1 MAEDYY
7 VLPSGIEVNNNVV
20 VDIYLEY
27 PNLQSFEDENG
38 KVEESDTTTVINNYY
53 VNQVVESNT
62 YENGESAPVG
72 GIALLQKVTEYP
84 LIGPA
89 VTALGAA
96 IAAATEG
103 LVNPATNALLPEA
116 GSMYAMDAAIVEL
129 TEQGTTTFGIA
140 GLMAVGN
147 VFAACAAAAL
157 GGYMIGSA
165 VYDNISQYPWFQELV
180 ALGED
185 WIINDDSK
193 LAGLYRKVLG
203 IQYGN
208 QTYLDSRFYEAVN
221 EYLNRIAPKVLND
234 YVVVDDTS
242 YPVYV
247 PSDASNEITFKV
259 KSTLTNLQGSVSYD
273 ISGFFALSVLENYPG
288 IFSTGWA
295 GSSADSNHPTVHYF
309 YFDKNN
315 PNSTPNNSV
324 SLLSSY
330 AVSGQYQ
337 LVGPLGTG
345 IQGYYSYT
353 KNGKTVRYMRYFVFN
368 SLNNSYGYGVTDYIE
383 PEGIRMSNYAI
394 NDAFLNNVIGP
405 ALWEMAYGDIY
416 NVEYPDGLEE
426 APWEAPEDPSDNAI
440 HIVVDIS
447 TGTTIPFYPV
457 AFPVAPYA
465 YPYYPPGTQIIT
477 TTDNPETQILP
488 YHIPPEVLPETNPES
503 DPDDNPS
510 NPAPVIIPIVLP
522 IGGGGSS
529 GGQSPSIP
537 IPTVFPP
544 WFDGASQYG
553 GLYTVYAPTQ
563 QQLYDFGDFLWVKWT
578 DASLPKIINN
588 PFDGVISL
596 HEIYATPGITGA
608 KEITSGFLKSNV
620 TAATVGDRYTEID
633 CGTVIVPEN
642 YQNYLD
648 YSPYSKVY
656 CFLPFIGLVQ
666 LNSDDIVGHAVNI
679 TYKVD
684 SYSGACVAIITVA
697 QSNGDD
703 ENYSVAMYQF
713 EGNCAVQLPIS
724 GGSQASLTA
733 GLWLAGSSAV
743 GSIVNG
749 VASMVGSHNVMN
761 LLEGI
766 SGAISDVSATLL
778 TRKSDVQHSGNMA
791 GNFGAMAG
799 KKPYLIVK
807 FPRQVPAPNYNMDY
821 GYPAHRRVT
830 IGQCTGYLRVREVN
844 IISATATDDEKAKIE
859 QLLKEGVYFE

>member
-1 MAEDYY
+1 MAGTNESYYELPTGVVAYRTPTVADLYTFFPDLDSFYDYY
-7 VLPSGIEVNNNVV
+7 GQLTQDTIDNIKDEYNIDKSVDLNVYVGGEKAPISGTSLFQKIINYPAISSGDTALDAAGAAAGAGLINGFNALVSGDG
-20 VDIYLEY
+20 DIYSLVSTMVAGGAGYE
-27 PNLQSFEDENG
+27 LAGLLSVG
-38 KVEESDTTTVINNYY
+38 VEAAVCAI
-53 VNQVVESNT
+53 V
-62 YENGESAPVG
+62 
-72 GIALLQKVTEYP
+72 ALLGYK
-84 LIGPA
+84 IGSN
-89 VTALGAA
+89 VYEDLESHQWFQDLLDLGA
-96 IAAATEG
+96 
-103 LVNPATNALLPEA
+103 
-116 GSMYAMDAAIVEL
+116 
-129 TEQGTTTFGIA
+129 
-140 GLMAVGN
+140 
-147 VFAACAAAAL
+147 
-157 GGYMIGSA
+157 
-165 VYDNISQYPWFQELV
+165 
-180 ALGED
+180 D
-185 WIINDDSK
+185 WIANDDSN
-193 LAGLYRKVLG
+193 LADVYRKVLG
-203 IQYGN
+203 VQYAN
-208 QTYLDSRFYEAVN
+208 QTYLDSRFYNAVKQYIESILPDYSKLIVGSDIEEFDSFIDEN
-221 EYLNRIAPKVLND
+221 GPIKVWGDDSSEVTYNLYYRQERPTGAHTITDVYTTVKATGCYLTAAKNSIEYQTGLQESQIIFVCAKEPKVVNWG
-234 YVVVDDTS
+234 
-242 YPVYV
+242 
-247 PSDASNEITFKV
+247 
-259 KSTLTNLQGSVSYD
+259 GSHN
-273 ISGFFALSVLENYPG
+273 GFVTPTHSRTIGQANYERY
-288 IFSTGWA
+288 T
-295 GSSADSNHPTVHYF
+295 Y
-309 YFDKNN
+309 NN
-315 PNSTPNNSV
+315 
-324 SLLSSY
+324 
-330 AVSGQYQ
+330 
-337 LVGPLGTG
+337 
-345 IQGYYSYT
+345 
-353 KNGKTVRYMRYFVFN
+353 KTVYFGGFTF
-368 SLNNSYGYGVTDYIE
+368 SYNATPPNTVIDSAPAPSVIYSGPDDETHNIFYGQLAWSMI
-383 PEGIRMSNYAI
+383 
-394 NDAFLNNVIGP
+394 
-405 ALWEMAYGDIY
+405 YGE
-416 NVEYPDGLEE
+416 VESPQIPDGLEP
-426 APWEAPEDPSDNAI
+426 APWQYPVDPTVNPVN
-440 HIVVDIS
+440 VVIDIDE
-447 TGTTIPFYPV
+447 TTVPFYPV
-457 AFPVAPYA
+457 SLPTGPSI
-465 YPYYPPGTQIIT
+465 YPSYPDNYTDITIIE
-477 TTDNPETQILP
+477 NPDDQILP
-488 YHIPPEVLPETNPES
+488 YHIPAPIQPETNPTS
-503 DPDDNPS
+503 NPDDNPS
-510 NPAPVIIPIVLP
+510 NPAPVIVPIVLP

-544 WFDGASQYG
+544 WFDGVSQYG

-596 HEIYATPGITGA
+596 HEIYATPGITGT

-620 TAATVGDRYTEID
+620 TSATVGQRYTQID

-749 VASMVGSHNVMN
+749 VASTVSGNGVMD
-761 LLEGI
+761 LLHGV
-766 SGAISDVSATLL
+766 SNAISDVSATLL
-778 TRKSDVQHSGNMA
+778 TRKSDVQHSGNMS

>member
-1 MAEDYY
+1 MAGTNESYY
-7 VLPSGIEVNNNVV
+7 ELPTGVVSYRSPTV
-20 VDIYLEY
+20 VDLYTFFPDLYSFYEY
-27 PNLQSFEDENG
+27 YGPLTPDTIDNIKDEYNLDKSVNLN
-38 KVEESDTTTVINNYY
+38 VY
-53 VNQVVESNT
+53 VG
-62 YENGESAPVG
+62 GEKAPVSGTSLFQKIITYPAISSGDSALDAAGAAAGAGLINGFNALVSGDSDIYSMVSAIVAG
-72 GIALLQKVTEYP
+72 GAGYELAGLLSVGVEAAVCAIVALLGYKVGSNVYED
-84 LIGPA
+84 LEGHQWFQDLLD
-89 VTALGAA
+89 LGA
-96 IAAATEG
+96 
-103 LVNPATNALLPEA
+103 
-116 GSMYAMDAAIVEL
+116 
-129 TEQGTTTFGIA
+129 
-140 GLMAVGN
+140 
-147 VFAACAAAAL
+147 
-157 GGYMIGSA
+157 
-165 VYDNISQYPWFQELV
+165 
-180 ALGED
+180 D
-185 WIINDDSK
+185 WIANDKSK
-193 LAGLYRKVLG
+193 LADIYRKVLG
-203 IQYGN
+203 IQYSN
-208 QTYLDSRFYEAVN
+208 KTYLDSRLINAIIEHLSGEIQDIFYPDKEEFPYIEAGDYEYIPYTYQDGEVFQLTVASQCKYKRISDGVTFTQNYGPYQCMGEAYISFYGNIYAGTQNQAAYCATYVVAKNRLNLSVSGQSNYLSYTHNNKTIYYAFAGAFNSGPGMEATFFQSSVASVRIDDIYGRDEILWCMMYESESKLPEGLEPAPWQYPVDPTLNPVN
-221 EYLNRIAPKVLND
+221 
-234 YVVVDDTS
+234 VVVDVDET
-242 YPVYV
+242 
-247 PSDASNEITFKV
+247 
-259 KSTLTNLQGSVSYD
+259 
-273 ISGFFALSVLENYPG
+273 
-288 IFSTGWA
+288 
-295 GSSADSNHPTVHYF
+295 TV
-309 YFDKNN
+309 
-315 PNSTPNNSV
+315 
-324 SLLSSY
+324 
-330 AVSGQYQ
+330 
-337 LVGPLGTG
+337 
-345 IQGYYSYT
+345 
-353 KNGKTVRYMRYFVFN
+353 
-368 SLNNSYGYGVTDYIE
+368 
-383 PEGIRMSNYAI
+383 
-394 NDAFLNNVIGP
+394 
-405 ALWEMAYGDIY
+405 
-416 NVEYPDGLEE
+416 
-426 APWEAPEDPSDNAI
+426 
-440 HIVVDIS
+440 
-447 TGTTIPFYPV
+447 PFYPISL
-457 AFPVAPYA
+457 PTGPYV
-465 YPYYPPGTQIIT
+465 YPSYPDNYTDIT
-477 TTDNPETQILP
+477 IVENPDDQILP
-488 YHIPPEVLPETNPES
+488 YHIPAPVQPETNPTS
-503 DPDDNPS
+503 DPEDNPS

-544 WFDGASQYG
+544 FFDGVSQYG

-749 VASMVGSHNVMN
+749 VASTVSGNGVMD
-761 LLEGI
+761 LLHGV
-766 SGAISDVSATLL
+766 SNAISDVSATLL

>member
-7 VLPSGIEVNNNVV
+7 VLPNGIEVNTNTV

-27 PNLQSFEDENG
+27 PNLQSFEDDNG
-38 KVEESDTTTVINNYY
+38 TVEESDTTTIVNNYY

-72 GIALLQKVTEYP
+72 GVALFQKITEYP
-84 LIGPA
+84 VIGPA

-103 LVNPATNALLPEA
+103 LVNPSTNALLPEA
-116 GSMYAMDAAIVEL
+116 SSMYAMDAAIVEL
-129 TEQGTTTFGIA
+129 TEQGATTFGVA

-147 VFAACAAAAL
+147 TVAACAAAAL

-165 VYDNISQYPWFQELV
+165 VYENLEQHQWFQDMLD
-180 ALGED
+180 LGAD

-203 IQYGN
+203 IQY
-208 QTYLDSRFYEAVN
+208 QDKTYLDSRLINAMLNYIQSILPEYDYTVDYDSQTDVIPVYESAPITSVLTAYIQYRTGSNSATTTLYEFYGSGGVFVGVGGESDRDSSSITLNAGYLLACDASSN
-221 EYLNRIAPKVLND
+221 ESLVLNWR
-234 YVVVDDTS
+234 YQTNT
-242 YPVYV
+242 YPW
-247 PSDASNEITFKV
+247 SDWRQIT
-259 KSTLTNLQGSVSYD
+259 TTR
-273 ISGFFALSVLENYPG
+273 
-288 IFSTGWA
+288 T
-295 GSSADSNHPTVHYF
+295 
-309 YFDKNN
+309 
-315 PNSTPNNSV
+315 
-324 SLLSSY
+324 
-330 AVSGQYQ
+330 
-337 LVGPLGTG
+337 
-345 IQGYYSYT
+345 YT
-353 KNGKTVRYMRYFVFN
+353 KNGKTVRYINGLRYLSAMKPVTFSF
-368 SLNNSYGYGVTDYIE
+368 SPNNLDHYAQDADCDEIAWNAIFDYDE
-383 PEGIRMSNYAI
+383 VV
-394 NDAFLNNVIGP
+394 L
-405 ALWEMAYGDIY
+405 
-416 NVEYPDGLEE
+416 PDGLEE
-426 APWEAPEDPSDNAI
+426 APWEAPTVPSDNAI

-447 TGTTIPFYPV
+447 TGTTVPFYPV
-457 AFPVAPYA
+457 ALPVAPYA
-465 YPYYPPGTQIIT
+465 YPYYPPDTQIIT
-477 TTDNPETQILP
+477 IPDNPETQILP

-522 IGGGGSS
+522 IGGGGSN

-544 WFDGASQYG
+544 FFDGISQYG
-553 GLYTVYAPTQ
+553 GIYTVYAPTQ

-596 HEIYATPGITGA
+596 HEIYATPAITGA

-620 TAATVGDRYTEID
+620 TAATVGERYTEID

-684 SYSGACVAIITVA
+684 SYSGACIAIITVA

-749 VASMVGSHNVMN
+749 VASTVSGNGVMD
-761 LLEGI
+761 LLHGV
-766 SGAISDVSATLL
+766 SNAISDVSATLL
-778 TRKSDVQHSGNMA
+778 TRKSDVQHSGNMS

>member
-1 MAEDYY
+1 MVNEEYYQYPTGIVYRTENVVDLYLDFPDMDSFYDYY
-7 VLPSGIEVNNNVV
+7 GTITP
-20 VDIYLEY
+20 
-27 PNLQSFEDENG
+27 
-38 KVEESDTTTVINNYY
+38 TTINNIKNEYNIDQSVDVNIY
-53 VNQVVESNT
+53 VG
-62 YENGESAPVG
+62 GEQAPVSG
-72 GIALLQKVTEYP
+72 TSVFQKIISQPSVSS
-84 LIGPA
+84 GD
-89 VTALGAA
+89 TALDAA
-96 IAAATEG
+96 AAAATAG
-103 LVNPATNALLPEA
+103 LINGFNGIVSGNSDIYSLVSTLVDGGAGYGLAGLLAIDVE
-116 GSMYAMDAAIVEL
+116 AAIC
-129 TEQGTTTFGIA
+129 
-140 GLMAVGN
+140 AV
-147 VFAACAAAAL
+147 VAAL
-157 GGYMIGSA
+157 GYKIGTD
-165 VYDNISQYPWFQELV
+165 VYNNLNEYQWFKELIE
-180 ALGED
+180 LGED
-185 WIINDDSK
+185 WVANDDSK
-193 LAGLYRKVLG
+193 LANLYRKVLG
-203 IQYGN
+203 VQYEN
-208 QTYLDSRFYEAVN
+208 NTYLDSRLVEAVLNKLN
-221 EYLNRIAPKVLND
+221 EYITSIIDPNSQLIDPAIIEQMESGGFSYFPVSKVAANEIIYCRGKRGSNNYYIISNKCSTDVTYMVFYDND
-234 YVVVDDTS
+234 SNIPGYFVVPASNQPFSFLTGSATNNGS
-242 YPVYV
+242 YPSLPT
-247 PSDASNEITFKV
+247 PSTSRIVD
-259 KSTLTNLQGSVSYD
+259 
-273 ISGFFALSVLENYPG
+273 
-288 IFSTGWA
+288 
-295 GSSADSNHPTVHYF
+295 
-309 YFDKNN
+309 
-315 PNSTPNNSV
+315 
-324 SLLSSY
+324 
-330 AVSGQYQ
+330 
-337 LVGPLGTG
+337 
-345 IQGYYSYT
+345 SYT
-353 KNGKTVRYMRYFVFN
+353 KNGKTVYYGTGGGMGAG
-368 SLNNSYGYGVTDYIE
+368 SYGSITFEGLPITTNRFPVPSGFSYGEVIWELYYSVDIQFPDELE
-383 PEGIRMSNYAI
+383 P
-394 NDAFLNNVIGP
+394 
-405 ALWEMAYGDIY
+405 
-416 NVEYPDGLEE
+416 
-426 APWEAPEDPSDNAI
+426 APWHYPVDPSINKIDI
-440 HIVVDIS
+440 LVDL
-447 TGTTIPFYPV
+447 TNEVTVPFYPI
-457 AFPVAPYA
+457 ALPTAPYV
-465 YPYYPPGTQIIT
+465 YPQYPVDYPDITIIQNPDDQII
-477 TTDNPETQILP
+477 P
-488 YHIPPEVLPETNPES
+488 YHIPAPVQPETNPES

-522 IGGGGSS
+522 IGGGGSN

-544 WFDGASQYG
+544 FFDGVSQYG

-596 HEIYATPGITGA
+596 HEIYATPGITGS

-761 LLEGI
+761 LLEGV

>member
-1 MAEDYY
+1 MAGVNENYY
-7 VLPSGIEVNNNVV
+7 TLPDGVAVYRT
-20 VDIYLEY
+20 D
-27 PNLQSFEDENG
+27 
-38 KVEESDTTTVINNYY
+38 TVIDLYMLYPDLDSFYSYYGPLTPTTINNIKNEFNIDKSIDINIY
-53 VNQVVESNT
+53 VG
-62 YENGESAPVG
+62 GEKAPVSG
-72 GIALLQKVTEYP
+72 TSLFQKTINYPAITSGDSALD
-84 LIGPA
+84 
-89 VTALGAA
+89 AA
-96 IAAATEG
+96 
-103 LVNPATNALLPEA
+103 EA
-116 GSMYAMDAAIVEL
+116 AAIVGLTNGYNALVNGSGDIYSLVSTLVDGGAGYEL
-129 TEQGTTTFGIA
+129 A
-140 GLMAVGN
+140 GLLAIDVE
-147 VFAACAAAAL
+147 AAICALVAYM
-157 GGYMIGSA
+157 GYKIGSN
-165 VYDNISQYPWFQELV
+165 VYSELDQHQWFKDLIDLGADWV
-180 ALGED
+180 A
-185 WIINDDSK
+185 NDDSK
-193 LAGLYRKVLG
+193 LANLYRKVLG
-203 IQYGN
+203 VQYGN
-208 QTYLDSRFYEAVN
+208 QTYLDSRFYNAVSQ
-221 EYLNRIAPKVLND
+221 YLKNILPSYKYTVDGYDFQIEDFLVYDSPTPANPIYGYQIRSGEKIYRRLCGNGLATIIAGRNGVINGAFMTFIVASSINNPTFFLSTSSDGVNWGSWSQTT
-234 YVVVDDTS
+234 YVSTYTKDNKTVYYITVTSSGWSWDTVQEIYPYNVDS
-242 YPVYV
+242 NSFPNNWLEEVAWSMVYGHEDAELPDGIEVAPWAV
-247 PSDASNEITFKV
+247 PS
-259 KSTLTNLQGSVSYD
+259 LPTNNQ
-273 ISGFFALSVLENYPG
+273 
-288 IFSTGWA
+288 
-295 GSSADSNHPTVHYF
+295 
-309 YFDKNN
+309 
-315 PNSTPNNSV
+315 
-324 SLLSSY
+324 
-330 AVSGQYQ
+330 
-337 LVGPLGTG
+337 
-345 IQGYYSYT
+345 
-353 KNGKTVRYMRYFVFN
+353 
-368 SLNNSYGYGVTDYIE
+368 
-383 PEGIRMSNYAI
+383 
-394 NDAFLNNVIGP
+394 
-405 ALWEMAYGDIY
+405 
-416 NVEYPDGLEE
+416 
-426 APWEAPEDPSDNAI
+426 I
-440 HIVVDIS
+440 HILVDL
-447 TGTTIPFYPV
+447 TQETTIPYYPV
-457 AFPVAPYA
+457 ALPIGPYV
-465 YPYYPPGTQIIT
+465 YPSYPDNYTDITIIE
-477 TTDNPETQILP
+477 NPDDQILP
-488 YHIPPEVLPETNPES
+488 YHIPAPVQPETNPTS

-522 IGGGGSS
+522 IGGGGSN

-544 WFDGASQYG
+544 FFDGVSQYG

-620 TAATVGDRYTEID
+620 TAATVGTRYTEID

-697 QSNGDD
+697 QSDGDE

-749 VASMVGSHNVMN
+749 VASTVSGNGVMD
-761 LLEGI
+761 LLNGV
-766 SGAISDVSATLL
+766 SNAISDVSAALL
-778 TRKSDVQHSGNMA
+778 TRKSDVQHSGNMS

-830 IGQCTGYLRVREVN
+830 IGQCNGYLRVREVN
-844 IISATATDDEKAKIE
+844 IISATATDEEKAKIE

>member
-1 MAEDYY
+1 MAGENETYY
-7 VLPSGIEVNNNVV
+7 DLPDGVAVYRTDTII
-20 VDIYLEY
+20 DLYMLY
-27 PNLQSFEDENG
+27 PDLNSFYSYYG
-38 KVEESDTTTVINNYY
+38 PLTPTTINNIKNEFNIDKSIDVNIY
-53 VNQVVESNT
+53 VG
-62 YENGESAPVG
+62 GEKAPVSG
-72 GIALLQKVTEYP
+72 TSLFQKVISYP
-84 LIGPA
+84 SISSGD
-89 VTALGAA
+89 TALDAA
-96 IAAATEG
+96 EAAATAG
-103 LVNPATNALLPEA
+103 LINGYNALINGSSDIYSLVSTLVDGGA
-116 GSMYAMDAAIVEL
+116 GYELAGLLAIDVEAAI
-129 TEQGTTTFGIA
+129 
-140 GLMAVGN
+140 
-147 VFAACAAAAL
+147 CALVAYL
-157 GGYMIGSA
+157 GYEIGSD
-165 VYDNISQYPWFQELV
+165 VYENLDQYQWFKDLIDLGADWV
-180 ALGED
+180 A
-185 WIINDDSK
+185 NDDSK
-193 LAGLYRKVLG
+193 LANLYRKVLG
-203 IQYGN
+203 VQYGN
-208 QTYLDSRFYEAVN
+208 QTYLDSRFYDAVN
-221 EYLNRIAPKVLND
+221 QYLKNILPD
-234 YVVVDDTS
+234 YKYIVEDFDYTLGDI
-242 YPVYV
+242 PVYDS
-247 PSDASNEITFKV
+247 PSPSNPIYGYQIRQGEKIYRRFCGNGLAAVIAGRQGTGTIMTF
-259 KSTLTNLQGSVSYD
+259 
-273 ISGFFALSVLENYPG
+273 ISA
-288 IFSTGWA
+288 
-295 GSSADSNHPTVHYF
+295 SSANNITYF
-309 YFDKNN
+309 L
-315 PNSTPNNSV
+315 ST
-324 SLLSSY
+324 SSDGVNWGSWQQSTY
-330 AVSGQYQ
+330 VN
-337 LVGPLGTG
+337 
-345 IQGYYSYT
+345 SYT
-353 KNGKTVRYMRYFVFN
+353 KNNKTVYFITTTASGWPWSTIQEISPHNVDFDGYQ
-368 SLNNSYGYGVTDYIE
+368 NNWLE
-383 PEGIRMSNYAI
+383 NFA
-394 NDAFLNNVIGP
+394 
-405 ALWEMAYGDIY
+405 WEMVYGHEE
-416 NVEYPDGLEE
+416 VELPDGIEE
-426 APWEAPEDPSDNAI
+426 APWAIPSLPSNNQI
-440 HIVVDIS
+440 HILVDL
-447 TGTTIPFYPV
+447 TQETTVPYYPV
-457 AFPVAPYA
+457 ALPTGPYVHPS
-465 YPYYPPGTQIIT
+465 YPDDYTDITIVENPDTQII
-477 TTDNPETQILP
+477 P
-488 YHIPPEVLPETNPES
+488 YHIPSPVQPETNPES
-503 DPDDNPS
+503 DPEDNPS
-510 NPAPVIIPIVLP
+510 NPSPVIIPIVLP

-529 GGQSPSIP
+529 SGESPSIP

-544 WFDGASQYG
+544 FFDGVSQYG

-633 CGTVIVPEN
+633 CGTVIVPEH

-703 ENYSVAMYQF
+703 EDYSVAMYQF

-761 LLEGI
+761 LLEGV

-844 IISATATDDEKAKIE
+844 VISATATDDEKAKIE
-859 QLLKEGVYFE
+859 QLLKEGVYFD

>member
-1 MAEDYY
+1 MAGTNESYY
-7 VLPSGIEVNNNVV
+7 ELPTGVVSYRTPTVADLYTFFPDLDSFYAYYGQLTPDTIDNIKDEYNIDKSVNLNVYVGGEKAPVSGTSLFQKIINYPSISSGDSALDAAGAAAGAGLINGFNALVSGDG
-20 VDIYLEY
+20 DIYSLVSTLVAGGAGYELAGLLSVGLEAA
-27 PNLQSFEDENG
+27 
-38 KVEESDTTTVINNYY
+38 VCA
-53 VNQVVESNT
+53 VV
-62 YENGESAPVG
+62 
-72 GIALLQKVTEYP
+72 ALLGYKVGSNVYED
-84 LIGPA
+84 LEGHQWFQDLLD
-89 VTALGAA
+89 LGA
-96 IAAATEG
+96 
-103 LVNPATNALLPEA
+103 
-116 GSMYAMDAAIVEL
+116 
-129 TEQGTTTFGIA
+129 
-140 GLMAVGN
+140 
-147 VFAACAAAAL
+147 
-157 GGYMIGSA
+157 
-165 VYDNISQYPWFQELV
+165 
-180 ALGED
+180 D
-185 WIINDDSK
+185 WIINDDSE
-193 LAGLYRKVLG
+193 LADIYRKVLG
-203 IQYGN
+203 VQYGN
-208 QTYLDSRFYEAVN
+208 QTYLDSRLVNAIMSKIN
-221 EYLNRIAPKVLND
+221 EYITSIIDPNSQLIDPAIIEQMESGGFSYFPVSKVAANETIYCRGKRGSNNYYIISNKCSTD
-234 YVVVDDTS
+234 VTYMVFYNNVSNIPGYFVVPVNSQPFSFLATSSTNNGS
-242 YPVYV
+242 YPAPPT
-247 PSDASNEITFKV
+247 PSTS
-259 KSTLTNLQGSVSYD
+259 KSVD
-273 ISGFFALSVLENYPG
+273 
-288 IFSTGWA
+288 
-295 GSSADSNHPTVHYF
+295 
-309 YFDKNN
+309 
-315 PNSTPNNSV
+315 
-324 SLLSSY
+324 
-330 AVSGQYQ
+330 
-337 LVGPLGTG
+337 
-345 IQGYYSYT
+345 SYT
-353 KNGKTVRYMRYFVFN
+353 KNGKTVYYGTGGGMGAG
-368 SLNNSYGYGVTDYIE
+368 SYGSITFEGLPITTNRFPVPSGFSYGE
-383 PEGIRMSNYAI
+383 
-394 NDAFLNNVIGP
+394 VI
-405 ALWEMAYGDIY
+405 WELYYSVDIQF
-416 NVEYPDGLEE
+416 PDGLEP
-426 APWEAPEDPSDNAI
+426 APWHYPVDPSVDPVHVIVDNNET
-440 HIVVDIS
+440 IV
-447 TGTTIPFYPV
+447 PFYPV
-457 AFPVAPYA
+457 ALPPWPYEYPD
-465 YPYYPPGTQIIT
+465 YPYPYITITDVENPDEQI
-477 TTDNPETQILP
+477 NP
-488 YHIPPEVLPETNPES
+488 YHIKPPVQPETNPES

-544 WFDGASQYG
+544 WFDGVSQYG

-620 TAATVGDRYTEID
+620 TAATVGNRYTEID